1 MITGIKMENKNITP
15 KIDEKARDTYRK
27 CCKKK
32 GHIISGQF
40 EIMIGNKLKR
50 GIKDERRHY

>member
-1 MITGIKMENKNITP
+1 MITGIKMENNNITP
-15 KIDEKARDTYRK
+15 KIDEKARDTYRE

-40 EIMIGNKLKR
+40 EIMIGNKLKKR
-50 GIKDERRHY
+50 DKR